1 MIDISHAPLFTGI
14 NGFGH
19 AADVLGWR
27 QPMHCEINDFCQ
39 RIIQYYWKN
48 SKPYYDITKTDFTIW
63 RGKIYVL
70 SGGFPC
76 QPFSNAGNRNGV
88 DDHRYLWPEYLRAIR
103 ESKPLAVVGEN
114 VTGLLTMEQHE
125 MFARVDSRGIVRFEN
140 YDQYEAVYSRQATM
154 LVNDICRDLEKEGYA
169 VQPFVVPAAGVGAPH
184 KRDRIWFIAYANGT
198 IEEYGQGKDFEAQKE
213 IWWNQEGHVPRELHG
228 DGPFANTKGRGPRG
242 LRNQKEETGPRKSN
256 VLSGSECGI
265 SGEERNAS
273 NTSEREREI
282 TCKRNSS
289 RMGRQ
294 WKPVHGDYFRDF
306 PSQPPIC
313 GRNDGLPT
321 ELDGITFSNWRKES
335 IKAYGNAI
343 VPQVAYQFFKAIDEQ
358 IRNSRG
364 TMA

>member
-63 RGKIYVL
+63 RGKIDVL

-103 ESKPLAVVGEN
+103 ESKPIAVVGEN

-154 LVNDICRDLEKEGYA
+154 LVNDICGDLEKEGYG

-198 IEEYGQGKDFEAQKE
+198 IKEYGQGKDFEAQKE
-213 IWWNQEGHVPRELHG
+213 VWWNQEGHVPGELHG
-228 DGPFANTKGRGPRG
+228 NGPVADSDIRSRQEHGFSTGRKVSENRIERIGIDSNTHCNRFQGRGHSG
-242 LRNQKEETGPRKSN
+242 ELSEKGEKRNQRFENLGGF
-256 VLSGSECGI
+256 SGGFWE
-265 SGEERNAS
+265 N
-273 NTSEREREI
+273 
-282 TCKRNSS
+282 
-289 RMGRQ
+289 
-294 WKPVHGDYFRDF
+294 F
-306 PSQPPIC
+306 PTQPPVC
-313 GRNDGLPT
+313 GRNDGLPP

-364 TMA
+364 SMA